1 MAGRSLR
8 LVLEKRLAPIPE
20 PSAACLF
27 LHAKKLAH
35 AVSSSRIARNVTA
48 RNSTRRPPFHGFA
61 FFQTTFRN
69 RAMKLAEA
77 LMQRADMQKRP
88 DQLKKPLRRNAQVQ
102 EDDAPAS
109 EPAGPSARTRTDG

>member
-35 AVSSSRIARNVTA
+35 AVSYLQQLDALGIS
-48 RNSTRRPPFHGFA
+48 
-61 FFQTTFRN
+61 FR
-69 RAMKLAEA
+69 
-77 LMQRADMQKRP
+77 
-88 DQLKKPLRRNAQVQ
+88 
-102 EDDAPAS
+102 
-109 EPAGPSARTRTDG
+109 